1 MKKITLITTTALI
14 AGAMFLASC
23 GGDSTGLLTQEEFD
37 KKVEEQ
43 TAERI
48 SEIEPQLDEQ
58 CTAQFE
64 AMVEAKVDSI
74 VRVATEN

>member
-1 MKKITLITTTALI
+1 MKKITFISTALI

-23 GGDSTGLLTQEEFD
+23 GGGDSNGLLTQEEFD
-37 KKVEEQ
+37 KKVEEM

-48 SEIEPQLDEQ
+48 AEIGPQLDEQ
-58 CTAQFE
+58 CEAQFE

-74 VRVATEN
+74 IRVATGN